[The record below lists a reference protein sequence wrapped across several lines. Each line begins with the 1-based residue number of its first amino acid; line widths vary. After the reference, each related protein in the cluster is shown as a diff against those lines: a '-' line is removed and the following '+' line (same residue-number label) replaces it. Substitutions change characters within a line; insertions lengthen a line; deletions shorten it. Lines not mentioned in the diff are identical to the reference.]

1 MTLEELSTH
10 LADTLSIS
18 KSTATSTIHE
28 TVAAITKALAAGD
41 KVGLPGLGN
50 FSVSQRNERKGRN
63 PQTGAEIVIA
73 AKKVVKFSPAT
84 AVSKAVNG

>member
-10 LADTLSIS
+10 LADKLSIP
-18 KSTATSTIHE
+18 KSTATSAIHE
-28 TVAAITKALAAGD
+28 TVAAIVKALANGD

-50 FSVSQRNERKGRN
+50 FSVTQRAERKGRN

-73 AKKVVKFSPAT
+73 AKKVVKSSVAT
-84 AVSKAVNG
+84 AASKAING